1 MKTFSAR
8 PADIEKKWLIVDA
21 EDVVLG
27 RLAAVIATRLRGKHK
42 PIFTPHMDCGDN
54 IIVINADKVRLTGGK
69 RDNKIYYR
77 HTGYPGGIKSQTA
90 GNILDGRFPERVIEK
105 AVKRMLPASRL
116 GRQQLRNLR
125 VYSGTDHP
133 HAGANPETL
142 DVAGMNSKNKRG
154 A

>member
-42 PIFTPHMDCGDN
+42 PSFTPHMDCGDN
-54 IIVINADKVRLTGGK
+54 VIVINADKVHLTGGK

-77 HTGYPGGIKSQTA
+77 HTGHPGGIKSQTA
-90 GNILDGRFPERVIEK
+90 ANILDGKFPERVIEK
-105 AVKRMLPASRL
+105 AVKRMLPVSRL

-125 VYSGTDHP
+125 IYAGSEHP
-133 HAGANPETL
+133 HAGVDPLVL

>member
-42 PIFTPHMDCGDN
+42 PSFTPHMDCGDN
-54 IIVINADKVRLTGGK
+54 IIVINADKVHLTGGK

-77 HTGYPGGIKSQTA
+77 HTGHPGGIKSQTA
-90 GNILDGRFPERVIEK
+90 ANILDGRFPERVIEK
-105 AVKRMLPASRL
+105 AVKRMLPVSRL

-125 VYSGTDHP
+125 IYSGTEHP
-133 HAGANPETL
+133 HAGVDPQVL
-142 DVAGMNSKNKRG
+142 DVAGMNSKNRRG

>member
-1 MKTFSAR
+1 MKTFSAK
-8 PADIEKKWLIVDA
+8 PADIEKKWLLVDA

-27 RLAAVIATRLRGKHK
+27 RLAAVVATRLRGKHK

-54 IIVINADKVRLTGGK
+54 VIVINADKIRLTGGK
-69 RDNKIYYR
+69 RDNKVYYR
-77 HTGYPGGIKSQTA
+77 HTGHPGGIKSETA
-90 GNILDGRFPERVIEK
+90 ANVLDGRFPERVIER

-116 GRQQLRNLR
+116 GRQQMRNLR
-125 VYSGTDHP
+125 IYSGSEHP
-133 HAGANPETL
+133 HAGVNPELL